1 MRSASFPRL
10 SSRPQRG
17 FILVVTLVLMLLI
30 SMVGIMVVQGTA
42 LQNKLSNAT
51 YDRQISF
58 QNAEAALRA
67 AAIEVTSH
75 PDLVARNC
83 QAGGVVCLTN
93 PFTDPNLP
101 TGAIH
106 TVPQGSATGD
116 YTVSAVST
124 GQPQFVIENMGN
136 WVQAQSDT
144 GFNQTSNVHNY
155 GVQGGSSTAVYY
167 RITARSGD
175 PAIVGP
181 RAVVTL
187 QAVVRQG

>member
-1 MRSASFPRL
+1 MLFSIQPHFHAR
-10 SSRPQRG
+10 QRG

-30 SMVGIMVVQGTA
+30 SMVGILVVQGTA
-42 LQNKLSNAT
+42 MQNRLANAT

-58 QNAEAALRA
+58 QNAEAALRVA
-67 AAIEVTSH
+67 ANEVVSQ
-75 PDLVARNC
+75 PNLVARNC
-83 QAGGVVCLTN
+83 QSGGVICQTN
-93 PFTDPNLP
+93 PFNDPNLP
-101 TGAIH
+101 SGSIH
-106 TVPQGSATGD
+106 TVPTGSTAGD
-116 YTVSAVST
+116 YTANAVST

-175 PAIVGP
+175 PAIVGQ